1 MPTTPDDIKLFDQLA
16 AKVKLMRALQR
27 MKEKQGNWFTKQDRD
42 RLYRV
47 TREVDNMLLLDE
59 TGKKVF
65 LKNNN

>member
-16 AKVKLMRALQR
+16 AKVKLMRGLQR

-59 TGKKVF
+59 VGKKVY
-65 LKNNN
+65 LKNN

>member
-1 MPTTPDDIKLFDQLA
+1 MLTDQDHKDLYEKFS
-16 AKVKLMRALQR
+16 AKVKLMRGLQK

-59 TGKKVF
+59 VGKKVF
-65 LKNNN
+65 LKNN